1 MCSIDSG
8 VWCWDATTQ
17 AASDAARSQRW
28 GWRGLLSFSFEV
40 GVRQGRVTLP
50 WKCLRGVRAANSSFP
65 LRSVLP
71 EYSMSIIHFLYLFR
85 ALHRTGKNHPRSLVH
100 RWKTDLMSLDLS
112 RARHLRVLSMKSL
125 HLFLRILHPCRGF
138 PSIFIFG
145 PAFPFHK
152 IPKLFHQ
159 LILASNLSRVRND
172 LALNDPS
179 HLVLQISLDVLG
191 ISG

>member
-1 MCSIDSG
+1 MCSFNSG
-8 VWCWDATTQ
+8 VWCCDPTTQ
-17 AASDAARSQRW
+17 AASDDEPSQCW

-40 GVRQGRVTLP
+40 GVRQGWVTLP
-50 WKCLRGVRAANSSFP
+50 WKSLRGVLAPNSSFP

-112 RARHLRVLSMKSL
+112 RARHLRVLSMKSF
-125 HLFLRILHPCRGF
+125 HLFPGILHPLRGF

-145 PAFPFHK
+145 AAFPFHK

-159 LILASNLSRVRND
+159 LIPASNLSRVRND

-179 HLVLQISLDVLG
+179 NFLL
-191 ISG
+191 